1 MFSLHVNS
9 LLLWE
14 NRFYFLFIQD
24 ALVFFIPS
32 FKVIIP
38 QWSYKHQ
45 TLLSVLPQPAWF
57 LRLYFFSVFPA
68 NKQEAP
74 GLSSLPCILIS
85 THHDDWYTSRRWT
98 LVKEWLRYL
107 VKILRPENTCLDGRK
122 PWQTLCCLQ
131 STHHLPQKSQ
141 LRTPWSALHSLPR
154 LLLQWKT
161 PPSPIGDIPVPL
173 PIPSSLWYLTFSL
186 LWIKSACV
194 HIFTVWRNPK
204 THTGVWCTWTSL
216 CDWS

>member
-57 LRLYFFSVFPA
+57 LRLYFFSVSPA

-74 GLSSLPCILIS
+74 ELSTLPCILIS

-131 STHHLPQKSQ
+131 STHHLPQKSHSG
-141 LRTPWSALHSLPR
+141 LLGALSILFHGCSYSRKPHP
-154 LLLQWKT
+154 LLLAT
-161 PPSPIGDIPVPL
+161 SPSLSPFPVL
-173 PIPSSLWYLTFSL
+173 SGT
-186 LWIKSACV
+186 
-194 HIFTVWRNPK
+194 
-204 THTGVWCTWTSL
+204 
-216 CDWS
+216 